1 MKQVMIPVLV
11 IVFSFSLLVLNIENV
26 DALDHS
32 PDETHASLIP
42 LEIDG
47 DDGKIDSVIL
57 DKNNEVQFVVI
68 NADKEEEEETDSTGE
83 FFSQIL
89 LIVIPSLIGMA
100 ATKWVVNDWQ
110 VRSDLLKT
118 KKEILA
124 EYDKSTKRLAILI
137 DNYITDSTK
146 DDEELKNFVKELKEI
161 RFASNS
167 FISSIRLYYRNDEM
181 EKEVRKINEIMFE
194 IFIKMREVENQNALQ
209 SDSAFMEFYREKQEL
224 HRELIKKFE
233 LELVD
238 TKLHKHKI

>member
-11 IVFSFSLLVLNIENV
+11 IVFSFSLLVLNVENV

-32 PDETHASLIP
+32 PDETHPSLIP

-47 DDGKIDSVIL
+47 DEGKIDSVIL

-68 NADKEEEEETDSTGE
+68 NADKEEETDSTGE

-181 EKEVRKINEIMFE
+181 EKEVRKINEILFE

-209 SDSAFMEFYREKQEL
+209 SDSTFMEFYREKQEL